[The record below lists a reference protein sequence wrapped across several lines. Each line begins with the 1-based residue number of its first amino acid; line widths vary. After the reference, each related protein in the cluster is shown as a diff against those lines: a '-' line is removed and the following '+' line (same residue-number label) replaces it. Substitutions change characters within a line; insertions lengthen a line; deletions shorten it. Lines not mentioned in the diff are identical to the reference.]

1 MNSRPVIRLLAI
13 VPQIPDV
20 SPGQRFRL
28 EQWEPLL
35 REFGVETRFE
45 AFESPE
51 LNALIYQPGGTLEKI
66 SLIVKAFNR
75 RFSLLSSI
83 KEFDVVYIFRE
94 AALLGPAIIERRI
107 ARLGIPIVFD
117 FDDAIFIPYISPS
130 NGLLSLL
137 KFPWKTR
144 AICRLSTHIMAGNQ
158 YLAEYAA
165 RVNKNV
171 AIVPTTIDLDKYTL
185 EVPTAT
191 PDRLT
196 IGWTGSYST
205 VQHLDTLRAVLQ
217 RLGKGENFRLRVI
230 GTANYKIEG
239 VDAEAL
245 PWNSSSEIADLRSV
259 DIGIMPLPDNRWT
272 KGKCGLKALQY
283 MALGIPVVCSPVGVN
298 SEIIQD
304 EKNGFLASTE
314 EEWVERLTRLLHS
327 ADLRS
332 RVGLAGRATVESK
345 YCARAQAPRVYDILR
360 SAVRK

>member
-1 MNSRPVIRLLAI
+1 MDSSPVIRLLAI

-35 REFGVETRFE
+35 RGFGVETRFE

-51 LNALIYQPGGTLEKI
+51 LNALIYQPGRTLEKI
-66 SLIVKAFNR
+66 RLIASAFGR
-75 RFSLLSSI
+75 RFSLLPSI
-83 KEFDVVYIFRE
+83 KEFDVVYFFRE
-94 AALLGPAIIERRI
+94 AALLGPAILERRI
-107 ARLGIPIVFD
+107 AHAGIPIVFD

-158 YLAEYAA
+158 S
-165 RVNKNV
+165 
-171 AIVPTTIDLDKYTL
+171 
-185 EVPTAT
+185 AT
-191 PDRLT
+191 PHALT
-196 IGWTGSYST
+196 IGWTGSHST
-205 VQHLDTLRAVLQ
+205 VQHLDTLRAALQ
-217 RLGKGENFRLRVI
+217 KLRKRENFRLRVI
-230 GTANYKIEG
+230 GTANYRIEG
-239 VDAEAL
+239 VETEAL
-245 PWNSSSEIADLRSV
+245 PWSSSTEIADLRTV
-259 DIGIMPLPDNRWT
+259 DIGIMPLPENRWT

-283 MALGIPVVCSPVGVN
+283 MALGVPVVCSPVGVN

-314 EEWVERLTRLLHS
+314 EEWLERLTRLLHS

-332 RVGLAGRATVESK
+332 RVGLAGRATVESQ
-345 YCARAQAPRVYDILR
+345 YCARVQAPRVYDILR
-360 SAVRK
+360 SVVRK